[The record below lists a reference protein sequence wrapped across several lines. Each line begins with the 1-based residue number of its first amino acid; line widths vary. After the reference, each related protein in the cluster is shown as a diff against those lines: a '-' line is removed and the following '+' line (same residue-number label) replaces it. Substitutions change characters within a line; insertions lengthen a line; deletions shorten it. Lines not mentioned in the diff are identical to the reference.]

1 VGLAHISIL
10 LQVIYRALPGKSDKI
25 LLYYFLMAMWIGLGD
40 NTELF
45 WAVLSQ
51 VGTDLF

>member
-1 VGLAHISIL
+1 
-10 LQVIYRALPGKSDKI
+10 
-25 LLYYFLMAMWIGLGD
+25 MAMWTGLGD

-51 VGTDLF
+51 LASHTDDQEFEGWHVQGFDSRSWTPE